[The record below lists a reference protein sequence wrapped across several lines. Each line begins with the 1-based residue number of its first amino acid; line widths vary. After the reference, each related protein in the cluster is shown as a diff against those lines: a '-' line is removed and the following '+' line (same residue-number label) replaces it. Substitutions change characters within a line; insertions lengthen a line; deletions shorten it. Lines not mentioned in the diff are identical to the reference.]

1 MYSHPYSC
9 PILTVV
15 SRMRPNFRNVARDV
29 IKNYSIIVVEED
41 QTGSCCKEKEKEGA
55 QVFAS
60 CFLHVALHPFS
71 TNWTSLQ
78 KLFPRRFFFLRRY
91 HSNSSYRFIRND
103 PINKSMDRACFRPQT
118 CVANPFR
125 NCLLAQKENHR
136 KEKSGLLQMYHLP
149 VRFWCTC

>member
-71 TNWTSLQ
+71 TN
-78 KLFPRRFFFLRRY
+78 
-91 HSNSSYRFIRND
+91 
-103 PINKSMDRACFRPQT
+103 
-118 CVANPFR
+118 
-125 NCLLAQKENHR
+125 
-136 KEKSGLLQMYHLP
+136 
-149 VRFWCTC
+149 